1 MVQLLSCHGVEEEF
15 YINQTTRGGPRTLA
29 KQNEI
34 INEEL
39 SGVQSGSVTGET
51 ESKKAFV
58 EPAISA
64 PVDVLEATTF
74 FQAATSG
81 ATN

>member
-1 MVQLLSCHGVEEEF
+1 
-15 YINQTTRGGPRTLA
+15 LA

-34 INEEL
+34 LKEENAGL
-39 SGVQSGSVTGET
+39 QTEGIGPESVDL
-51 ESKKAFV
+51 KKPFV
-58 EPAISA
+58 EPAISV

>member
-1 MVQLLSCHGVEEEF
+1 MVQLLCCHGVEQELILTNNSEEA
-15 YINQTTRGGPRTLA
+15 RETLA

-34 INEEL
+34 INEE
-39 SGVQSGSVTGET
+39 SVTGEIS

>member
-1 MVQLLSCHGVEEEF
+1 MS
-15 YINQTTRGGPRTLA
+15 

-39 SGVQSGSVTGET
+39 TGPHNRNVNTGERG
-51 ESKKAFV
+51 EGKKAFV
-58 EPAISA
+58 EPTISV

-74 FQAATSG
+74 FQIATSG
-81 ATN
+81 VTN

>member
-1 MVQLLSCHGVEEEF
+1 MAIDTLTNNSEEARE
-15 YINQTTRGGPRTLA
+15 TLA

-39 SGVQSGSVTGET
+39 TSVHSGSGITGEIS
-51 ESKKAFV
+51 EKKAFV

-74 FQAATSG
+74 FQVAESG

>member
-1 MVQLLSCHGVEEEF
+1 MVSSKT
-15 YINQTTRGGPRTLA
+15 YINQQLGGGRETLA

-39 SGVQSGSVTGET
+39 VTGEIS
-51 ESKKAFV
+51 ESKKTFV

>member
-1 MVQLLSCHGVEEEF
+1 MS
-15 YINQTTRGGPRTLA
+15 

-34 INEEL
+34 TNEEIAGL
-39 SGVQSGSVTGET
+39 HNGSAVNGEGS
-51 ESKKAFV
+51 EIKKVFV
-58 EPAISA
+58 EPTISV

-74 FQAATSG
+74 FQASTSG

>member
-1 MVQLLSCHGVEEEF
+1 MVQLLCCHDVEQELILTNNSEEA
-15 YINQTTRGGPRTLA
+15 RETLA

-34 INEEL
+34 INEEH
-39 SGVQSGSVTGET
+39 SGSVTPEIG

-74 FQAATSG
+74 FQVASSG